1 VCVSW
6 PCRQARCAVRTAAR
20 EVAQPIA
27 YLASSQAAS
36 ITVADF
42 RIDIGL
48 GEGPPD
54 DDGLAEAARSR
65 RPGQGGPVKAARSRR
80 PGGDGLERRDPG

>member
-1 VCVSW
+1 
-6 PCRQARCAVRTAAR
+6 VRTAAR

-42 RIDIGL
+42 RIDGGL
-48 GEGPPD
+48 GEGQPD
-54 DDGLAEAARSR
+54 DDGLVETAWWR
-65 RPGQGGPVKAARSRR
+65 RPGQGGLVKAAWWGR
-80 PGGDGLERRDPG
+80 PGTP